1 MGIIVAIKE
10 YELNL
15 SSKIM
20 RKIFLSIF
28 FSIPILS
35 SVCFISAAFFFGN
48 TGFKI
53 DKTQNGL
60 LISKIT
66 ASVNSV
72 ELNDMIISIHGLS
85 HSEFLGYAFIKPLAP
100 RSGSMT
106 ILRDSAKKDLFIET
120 IPFTIFPILIR
131 IWPQLMLIIV
141 FLTLGSIALFR
152 APPCPQVTLFFLM
165 LCSLSTSLS
174 MTMPSSLALLSP
186 VVFSS
191 AFLIHAVFNWISFGL
206 WLHFALRFPETRD
219 MIQHRWWIPLCIYLL
234 PAITTIGGSLYM
246 SGFTPE
252 FWSWVQRLRNLY
264 LPFIIIAVFAK
275 HVVDYKKAGT
285 QQEKNQIKFPLIA
298 YWLTF
303 TPYLFFYLL
312 PNLLID
318 HPLISFK
325 IAMFG
330 FFILPMAYLLSILR
344 YRLFNV
350 DQIISR
356 TMAYFISIIALSI
369 IYSLFLISLKQRFV
383 DSQILSIE
391 VFLIFLIL
399 MNIIFH
405 PVILKLDLLIRK
417 IFFKDEPVSVKTMHE
432 FSNKISSTLRFS
444 ELIRIII
451 DELPKAIKIKSIAI
465 MTFKETRSTL
475 FPEHLQFATTLCSES
490 RLVKLFKDK
499 SLAYLSPYQAIE
511 DAELKIELME
521 IQKAGFSLLLP
532 LNGSKSLSA
541 LLFVGHKKG
550 GELFSEQ
557 DIHLL
562 ASFANQAAIAFE
574 NAIYHDS
581 MMESKEQLEEMF
593 DQKVQSEK
601 MAAIGEMTSILAH
614 ELKNPLGIIH
624 SSAQYLID
632 GKQSKNVTQEMLHY
646 IKNEVENLNLSI
658 NSILKFARQRIPEFE
673 KVDLLIQVDYLISQ
687 WQHSDDHRG
696 DVEININVAGALPCI
711 YADFKQ
717 IGQVLLNLVRNSEEM
732 MDNGGLIMI
741 ELKQDYDFIQIQ
753 VIDNGPGIPDKN
765 LDKVFQNFFTTKKQ
779 GIGLGLAVCEQI
791 INAHNGEISLK
802 NNNISDGAI
811 ACIRLPIK
819 PLTTIVEPNLLEAMN
834 EA

>member
-1 MGIIVAIKE
+1 MRKFFLSLFFTIPV
-10 YELNL
+10 L
-15 SSKIM
+15 SS
-20 RKIFLSIF
+20 
-28 FSIPILS
+28 IL
-35 SVCFISAAFFFGN
+35 FIIAAFFFGN

-53 DKTQNGL
+53 DKTQKGL

-66 ASVNSV
+66 EPVNLV

-85 HSEFLGYAFIKPLAP
+85 HSEFLGYAFIKPFAAK
-100 RSGSMT
+100 SGSMT
-106 ILRDSAKKDLFIET
+106 ILRDSTKKDLLIET
-120 IPFTIFPILIR
+120 IPFTIFSMSAR
-131 IWPQLMLIIV
+131 IWPQLILIIV
-141 FLTLGSIALFR
+141 FLTLGLIALSR
-152 APPCPQVTLFFLM
+152 APPSPQVILFFLM

-174 MTMPSSLALLSP
+174 MTIPSSLALLSP
-186 VVFSS
+186 GVYSS

-219 MIQHRWWIPLCIYLL
+219 MVLQRWWIPLCIYLL

-246 SGFTPE
+246 SGVTPE

-264 LPFIIIAVFAK
+264 LPFIIIAVFVK
-275 HVVDYKKAGT
+275 HAVDYKKVTT
-285 QQEKNQIKFPLIA
+285 QQEKNQVKSPLIA

-312 PNLLID
+312 PNILID

-350 DQIISR
+350 DQVISR

-369 IYSLFLISLKQRFV
+369 IYSLFFISLKQWFV
-383 DSQILSIE
+383 DSRIFSIE

-399 MNIIFH
+399 MNIVFH
-405 PVILKLDLLIRK
+405 PMILKIDSLIRK
-417 IFFKDEPVSVKTMHE
+417 IFFKDESVSVKTMHE
-432 FSNKISSTLRFS
+432 FSNKISATLHFS

-451 DELPKAIKIKSIAI
+451 DELPQAINLNSIAI
-465 MTFKETRSTL
+465 MTLEKKRPAL
-475 FPEHLQFATTLCSES
+475 FPEHLQFGTTLWSES
-490 RLVKLFKDK
+490 RLVKLFKNK
-499 SLAYLSPYQAIE
+499 SLVYLSPYQAIE
-511 DAELKIELME
+511 DAELKTELME
-521 IQKAGFSLLLP
+521 IQKAGFSLILP
-532 LNGSKSLSA
+532 LNGAKSLSA

-550 GELFSEQ
+550 GESFSEQ

-562 ASFANQAAIAFE
+562 ASFANQAAIALE

-581 MMESKEQLEEMF
+581 MMESKEQLEKMF

-632 GKQSKNVTQEMLHY
+632 GKQSKTVTQEMLHY

-658 NSILKFARQRIPEFE
+658 NSILKFARQRVPEFE
-673 KVDLLIQVDYLISQ
+673 KVDLSSQVDYLINQ
-687 WQHSDDHRG
+687 WQHSDDHRR
-696 DVEININVAGALPCI
+696 DVEININVAGSLPYI

-717 IGQVLLNLVRNSEEM
+717 ISQVLLNLVRNSEEM

-765 LDKVFQNFFTTKKQ
+765 LDKV
-779 GIGLGLAVCEQI
+779 
-791 INAHNGEISLK
+791 
-802 NNNISDGAI
+802 
-811 ACIRLPIK
+811 
-819 PLTTIVEPNLLEAMN
+819 
-834 EA
+834 